1 MAQTRLSDDTTAAR
15 VPAATPARHSVPA
28 ARPGWR
34 RRQIRQG
41 WQLYV
46 MLALPLLYLAI
57 YKYGPIYGVQIAF
70 RDYNPVDGIS
80 GSPWVGLQQFV
91 RFIHSYQFVPIIKNT
106 VVLHVYELAAM
117 APLPIVL
124 ALALNYVRT
133 RWFARVV
140 QMVTYAPHFISTVVI
155 VGMMLLLF
163 DPRVGVFNQALAFLH
178 LPTVD
183 ILGGETWFR
192 HMFVASSVW
201 QNLGFDAIIY
211 LAALAGVDPELHEAA
226 IVDGASK
233 LKRMWHIDLPSIT
246 PVFVILMILNVGSIM
261 SIGFEKALLM
271 QSPLNLDISQV
282 INTYVYQVG
291 LKSPVPQYSYA
302 AAIGLFQGVIGLIML
317 VLANWAARRFSRT
330 SLW

>member
-1 MAQTRLSDDTTAAR
+1 
-15 VPAATPARHSVPA
+15 
-28 ARPGWR
+28 
-34 RRQIRQG
+34 
-41 WQLYV
+41 
-46 MLALPLLYLAI
+46 
-57 YKYGPIYGVQIAF
+57 
-70 RDYNPVDGIS
+70 
-80 GSPWVGLQQFV
+80 
-91 RFIHSYQFVPIIKNT
+91 
-106 VVLHVYELAAM
+106 
-117 APLPIVL
+117 
-124 ALALNYVRT
+124 
-133 RWFARVV
+133 
-140 QMVTYAPHFISTVVI
+140 
-155 VGMMLLLF
+155 
-163 DPRVGVFNQALAFLH
+163 
-178 LPTVD
+178 
-183 ILGGETWFR
+183 
-192 HMFVASSVW
+192 MFVASSVW

-271 QSPLNLDISQV
+271 QSPLNLDVSQV